1 MLTPERET
9 HLRAMATP
17 KMRDIFDALD
27 YERSQIDRL
36 TKLRGKD
43 AAEIDR
49 LRAEVER
56 LTESVVTTGN
66 LNLQLAREVERLDGE
81 VDFYANEPGGMG
93 HEIALLRADAERLAE
108 AGGWLAAHC
117 KGWEI
122 MPQGCPVGMPFALTQ
137 GREALRQHEER
148 VKP

>member
-49 LRAEVER
+49 LRA
-56 LTESVVTTGN
+56 
-66 LNLQLAREVERLDGE
+66 EVERLDGE

-137 GREALRQHEER
+137 WREALRQHEER